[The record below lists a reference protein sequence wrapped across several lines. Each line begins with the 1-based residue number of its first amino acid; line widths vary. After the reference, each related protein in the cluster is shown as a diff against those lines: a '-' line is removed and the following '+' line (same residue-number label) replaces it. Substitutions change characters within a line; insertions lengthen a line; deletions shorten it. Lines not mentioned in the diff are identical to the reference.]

1 MKTDPRNRYTRQV
14 IAEAFL
20 QLLQHKGVAKITV
33 KEVCEIAQINR
44 GTFYRHYKDCYDL
57 FEQLQDKALTELEEI
72 LTRTRTQGV
81 QPVLTSLL
89 QTIQDD
95 RWLIGLLVRK
105 SGDNAFLDR
114 AVGRCFRYMETV
126 LAPAEDRAG
135 AMRNV
140 FLIAGASGVMQYWVC
155 SGMTEPATQVAAAIT
170 ALCTSATSAKIP
182 G

>member
-20 QLLQHKGVAKITV
+20 QLLQHKGIAKITV

-57 FEQLQDKALTELEEI
+57 FEQLQDKALTELDEI

-95 RWLIGLLVRK
+95 RWLLGILVRK
-105 SGDNAFLDR
+105 GGDNDFLHR
-114 AVGRCFRYMETV
+114 AVRRCFRYMEAE
-126 LAPAEDRAG
+126 LAPGKGSEE

-140 FLIAGASGVMQYWVC
+140 YLIAGATGVMQYWLR
-155 SGMTEPATQVAAAIT
+155 SGMAEPAPQVAAAIT
-170 ALCTSATSAKIP
+170 ALCTAAASAKIP